1 MTVIICT
8 IFDER
13 IGNRVIF
20 DSYESAA
27 EVLEP
32 GTFFEETEETGIVAI
47 GSKWNGTSWVP
58 ATDEELAAYYEKN
71 RQIPEPTEEP
81 VVE

>member
-1 MTVIICT
+1 MSVIICT

-13 IGNRVIF
+13 IGNRAIF
-20 DSYESAA
+20 ESYESAA

-32 GTFFEETEETGIVAI
+32 GTFFEETEETGEIAI
-47 GSKWNGTSWVP
+47 GSKWDGTAWVAP
-58 ATDEELAAYYEKN
+58 TNEELAAYYEKN
-71 RQIPEPTEEP
+71 RTIPELIEEP

>member
-1 MTVIICT
+1 MTTIIYT

-13 IGNRVIF
+13 IGNRVVF
-20 DSYESAA
+20 ESYESAA

-32 GTFFEETEETGIVAI
+32 GTFFEETEETGEIAI
-47 GSKWNGTSWVP
+47 GSKWDGVSWVKS
-58 ATDEELAAYYEKN
+58 TDEELAVYYEKN

-81 VVE
+81 VTE

>member
-8 IFDER
+8 IFDEK

-32 GTFFEETEETGIVAI
+32 DTFFEETEETGVVAI
-47 GSKWNGTSWVP
+47 GSKWNGTSWVVS
-58 ATDEELAAYYEKN
+58 TDEELAAYYEKHAPV
-71 RQIPEPTEEP
+71 PEVTE
-81 VVE
+81 

>member
-1 MTVIICT
+1 MTTIIYT

-13 IGNRVIF
+13 IANRVIF

-32 GTFFEETEETGIVAI
+32 GTFFEETEETGTIAI
-47 GSKWNGTSWVP
+47 GSKWDGTSWVES
-58 ATDEELAAYYEKN
+58 TDEELAAYYEKHV
-71 RQIPEPTEEP
+71 P
-81 VVE
+81 VVEVTE

>member
-32 GTFFEETEETGIVAI
+32 GTFFEETEETGEIAI
-47 GSKWNGTSWVP
+47 GSKWDGTTWVESTP
-58 ATDEELAAYYEKN
+58 EELAAYYAKHAPV
-71 RQIPEPTEEP
+71 IKEP
-81 VVE
+81 VIE